1 MDSQVT
7 NEISG
12 TVHGHV
18 VQARD
23 IENVHIHPPARALEA
38 PRQLPP
44 PPVAFVNR
52 DIEVER
58 VDRIVNQRHA
68 SGSTPVVVLTGGHGV
83 GKTATSRYW
92 AQTHGKQFGDG
103 HLYADFQQ
111 VAYGG
116 GPAVGDVVG
125 GFLSAFGIPNEVIP
139 PGLAERAALFR
150 SSTAGKRV
158 LVLLDDVGQAAQVQ
172 PLIPNSVDAV
182 VLVTSRSPLEELVT
196 DGAGLIRL
204 RPLDHGSAR
213 ALLAGMIGEERL
225 DAEPA
230 AVVRLVEICGG
241 LPVALRICGA
251 RLAAHEERPVRWLV
265 EELADEAAR
274 LERLGVTR
282 ERSLRVVFDDA
293 YRALGVV
300 EALVYRR
307 LGLHPGL
314 SFTHSVAAAAS
325 GLEHGQVG
333 GPLERLVEAHLVIEE
348 RAGRFRFHDLLRVH
362 ARRVAESEES
372 EEEQERVVRR
382 IVEYYVAGAKRM
394 DRALI
399 PIRLRLADSP
409 PSSGGESAPASP
421 SEALAWFEA
430 ERQNLVAALRLAC
443 ESGWDAEAWHLGE
456 ALFVA
461 YHNHKHYEEA
471 LEVYRLAAEGAS
483 RCGYPEAEARL
494 RAQLARAYIDIGQF
508 AEADLEL
515 ATCRRLL
522 AGSDNRALIASVGEL
537 TGVFY
542 IARGEYEAAIATLE
556 DARRSFE
563 ALGDVRGRA
572 LQEYHLGRA
581 FDASGE
587 HLRAVE
593 CLLRARELVDP
604 DRDGLTLGRIL
615 LRLGEAYR
623 SAGEAE
629 SAKTAL
635 GQALGVMRR
644 NDAPFYEALAQE
656 ALAPLE
662 QQAGNP
668 LAAREHLSSALSIY
682 ASLRSPRAQLVQAQL
697 DQTGPE
703 APSA

>member
-18 VQARD
+18 VQAGD

-68 SGSTPVVVLTGGHGV
+68 SGSSPVVVLTGGHGV

-399 PIRLRLADSP
+399 PIRLR
-409 PSSGGESAPASP
+409 
-421 SEALAWFEA
+421 
-430 ERQNLVAALRLAC
+430 
-443 ESGWDAEAWHLGE
+443 
-456 ALFVA
+456 
-461 YHNHKHYEEA
+461 
-471 LEVYRLAAEGAS
+471 
-483 RCGYPEAEARL
+483 
-494 RAQLARAYIDIGQF
+494 AQLARAYIDIGQF

-662 QQAGNP
+662 QQ
-668 LAAREHLSSALSIY
+668 
-682 ASLRSPRAQLVQAQL
+682 
-697 DQTGPE
+697 
-703 APSA
+703 

>member
-372 EEEQERVVRR
+372 EEGPLSASDVRQA
-382 IVEYYVAGAKRM
+382 ETH
-394 DRALI
+394 
-399 PIRLRLADSP
+399 LRWVQR
-409 PSSGGESAPASP
+409 E
-421 SEALAWFEA
+421 LAWEA
-430 ERQNLVAALRLAC
+430 PERSVLAIVCPKTAVHEAAKTIAGEQQLVHP
-443 ESGWDAEAWHLGE
+443 DAIREI
-456 ALFVA
+456 
-461 YHNHKHYEEA
+461 
-471 LEVYRLAAEGAS
+471 AS
-483 RCGYPEAEARL
+483 R
-494 RAQLARAYIDIGQF
+494 
-508 AEADLEL
+508 
-515 ATCRRLL
+515 
-522 AGSDNRALIASVGEL
+522 
-537 TGVFY
+537 
-542 IARGEYEAAIATLE
+542 AIAT
-556 DARRSFE
+556 
-563 ALGDVRGRA
+563 GRA
-572 LQEYHLGRA
+572 VH
-581 FDASGE
+581 
-587 HLRAVE
+587 AV
-593 CLLRARELVDP
+593 ARPMSDEELVEEFAT
-604 DRDGLTLGRIL
+604 RFTEAQLT
-615 LRLGEAYR
+615 
-623 SAGEAE
+623 
-629 SAKTAL
+629 
-635 GQALGVMRR
+635 
-644 NDAPFYEALAQE
+644 NDALAHELDDVHALLDE
-656 ALAPLE
+656 VEITRHYYKPI
-662 QQAGNP
+662 AG
-668 LAAREHLSSALSIY
+668 RF
-682 ASLRSPRAQLVQAQL
+682 R
-697 DQTGPE
+697 D
-703 APSA
+703 